1 MDDLIKK
8 GDELLSQML
17 PKTIA
22 AEIRAGKNQSDLTSV
37 RLGNYIGHFKNIL
50 LFDLPLAQKWEK
62 KDFLRS
68 VFIKL
73 ADVSMVS
80 FGGKCFFR
88 VISVYQPD

>member
-37 RLGNYIGHFKNIL
+37 RLGSQIEHFESVLCI
-50 LFDLPLAQKWEK
+50 FALPLAQKWEK
-62 KDFLRS
+62 TDFLRS
-68 VFIKL
+68 VSVKL
-73 ADVSMVS
+73 ADVS
-80 FGGKCFFR
+80 
-88 VISVYQPD
+88 